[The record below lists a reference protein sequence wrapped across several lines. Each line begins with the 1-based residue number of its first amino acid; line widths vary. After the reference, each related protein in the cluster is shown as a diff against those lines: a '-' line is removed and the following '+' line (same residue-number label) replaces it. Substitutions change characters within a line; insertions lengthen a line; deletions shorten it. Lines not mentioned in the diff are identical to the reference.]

1 MKTNKKKNSKKENK
15 LIGNISNH
23 YGNMNL
29 SLVIVL
35 FLLVLGVGLYFL
47 TNYMKDRKQ
56 LQNNPPVN
64 NGNGT
69 SNIKNDFSTEVAKFK
84 TVDEF
89 KDYISQGQ
97 LMMSS
102 DYYGNMGVVSRD
114 MVSAPSMMAEDFGSN
129 SLESVKTSSGA
140 SASAGVSTDR
150 YSETNVQV
158 AGIDEPDIIKTD
170 GKNIYYSKQA
180 NYYMYD
186 KMMAPVDSTMPVS
199 SIYPYPQATAE
210 TDIIKSWP
218 LNDMSLLAKID
229 KTGEILVKD
238 NMLVVFSGNE
248 INGYDISNR
257 AKPENKWNIKLDS
270 SAQTVFDQAR
280 LYGDNIYLVTHTYVN
295 DIEPCPIRPL
305 SFNDEKLTI
314 ACGDIYHP
322 VSPTP
327 ANATYVTMK
336 VDVKS
341 GKVSDTTSFVASEG
355 QSIVYMSKDNLYI
368 TYPQSIDMFTFYS
381 GFLSTDASDLLNT
394 YVKEKITK
402 LQSYELSNYTK
413 MMELGVIVDTWKK
426 SLGKDENL
434 RIETE
439 LENRF
444 QNYYKNNKRN
454 LANTGVVKIG
464 ISNLS
469 LKASGGVPGYPL
481 NQFSLDEYNGNL
493 RIATTLGGM
502 WDSVFAS
509 SSESANDLYVLGDDL
524 KVIGKLLDMGLTE
537 RIYSARFIEDKAYIV
552 TFRQTDPFYVI
563 DLSDPKNP
571 IKKGELKIPGYS
583 SYLHPINK
591 DRIIGIGEENNKVK
605 ISLFDVSNASD
616 PKELYKYSLD
626 EYYTEVNNN
635 HKAFT
640 IDEKYKVFFV
650 PGNKGGYI
658 LSYADDK
665 LSLVK
670 AAQMD
675 LVKRAIFINDYF
687 YVIGENQIKVYD
699 EKTWTEQKVF
709 DFSKTK

>member
-1 MKTNKKKNSKKENK
+1 MKTNKSIPVIKQKKVTSN
-15 LIGNISNH
+15 LSNH
-23 YGNMNL
+23 YGTIKL

-35 FLLVLGVGLYFL
+35 FLLILGVGLYL
-47 TNYMKDRKQ
+47 LSINLKEREDNKKNQ
-56 LQNNPPVN
+56 PPVN
-64 NGNGT
+64 NNGA
-69 SNIKNDFSTEVAKFK
+69 SSIKYDFSTELAKFK
-84 TVDEF
+84 SVDEF

-97 LMMSS
+97 LLQSS

-114 MVSAPSMMAEDFGSN
+114 MVSAPSMAEVDFGVD
-129 SLESVKTSSGA
+129 SLESVKNGSTASSGA
-140 SASAGVSTDR
+140 SADR

-158 AGIDEPDIIKTD
+158 SGIDEPDIIKTD
-170 GKNIYYSKQA
+170 GKNIYYSKQPS
-180 NYYMYD
+180 YYDYGRV
-186 KMMAPVDSTMPVS
+186 MAPIGGMEIMPVDDMGY
-199 SIYPYPQATAE
+199 YPYPQATAE
-210 TDIIKSWP
+210 TNIIKSLP
-218 LNDMSLLAKID
+218 LDDMKLLAKID
-229 KTGEILVKD
+229 KSGELLVKD

-248 INGYDISNR
+248 INGYDISDR
-257 AKPENKWNIKLDS
+257 EKPEKKWTIKLDS
-270 SAQTVFDQAR
+270 DARTVFDQAR
-280 LYGDNIYLVTHTYVN
+280 LYGDDIYLVTHTYFN
-295 DIEPCPIRPL
+295 QLEPCPIRPL
-305 SFNDEKLTI
+305 SYNDEKLTI

-322 VSPTP
+322 IAPTP
-327 ANATYVTMK
+327 ANATYVAMK
-336 VDVKS
+336 VDIKS
-341 GKVSDTTSFVASEG
+341 GKVNDTTSFVASEG
-355 QSIVYMSKDNLYI
+355 QSIVYMSQDNLYI

-381 GFLSTDASDLLNT
+381 HFLSTDASDLLSS
-394 YVKEKITK
+394 YVKEKIAK
-402 LQSYELSNYTK
+402 LQSYDLSNYTK
-413 MMELGVIVDTWKK
+413 MMELGVVVDNWKK

-454 LANTGVVKIG
+454 LANTGVVKIA
-464 ISNLS
+464 IDNLS

-481 NQFSLDEYNGNL
+481 NQFSLDEYDGNL

-509 SSESANDLYVLGDDL
+509 NSESANDLYVLGDDL
-524 KVIGKLLDMGLTE
+524 KIMGKLLDMGLTE

-571 IKKGELKIPGYS
+571 TKKGELKIPGYS

-591 DRIIGIGEENNKVK
+591 DRILGVGAENNKVK
-605 ISLFDVSNASD
+605 ISLFDVSNPSD

-640 IDEKYKVFFV
+640 IDEKYKIFFI
-650 PGNKGGYI
+650 PGSKGGYI

-675 LVKRAIFINDYF
+675 QVKRAIFVNDYF
-687 YVIGENQIKVYD
+687 YVIGEKQIRVYD
-699 EKTWTEQKVF
+699 EKTWTEQKAF
-709 DFSKTK
+709 DLP